1 MEQKLHTLL
10 HWINKSDANKSKNKN
25 KNTIVILSENFQ
37 NPIAKIIER
46 DKIDT
51 PNTQIHDRSLSCLGT
66 GTSIK
71 SGRVKLILWAQAS
84 PLAE

>member
-1 MEQKLHTLL
+1 MIFILRETCTTVREWACCL
-10 HWINKSDANKSKNKN
+10 
-25 KNTIVILSENFQ
+25 ILSENFQ